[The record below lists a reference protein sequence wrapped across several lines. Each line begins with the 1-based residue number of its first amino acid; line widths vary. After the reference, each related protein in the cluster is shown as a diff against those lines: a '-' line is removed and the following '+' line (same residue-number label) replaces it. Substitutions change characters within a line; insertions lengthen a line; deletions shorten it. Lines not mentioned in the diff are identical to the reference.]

1 MAGTSLASGIG
12 KRMRQTR
19 KASGHTLE
27 SLALATKSHPDTIR
41 KIENGRVLHPRMI
54 EDYCRELGV
63 NPAWMQ
69 FGEPN
74 PRHIPGF
81 GA

>member
-1 MAGTSLASGIG
+1 MAGTSLAAGIG
-12 KRMRQTR
+12 NRMRQAR

-27 SLALATKSHPDTIR
+27 SLALATHSCPDAIR
-41 KIENGRVLHPRMI
+41 KIETGHVLHPRRI

-63 NPAWMQ
+63 NPGWLQ

-74 PRHIPGF
+74 PRQIPGF